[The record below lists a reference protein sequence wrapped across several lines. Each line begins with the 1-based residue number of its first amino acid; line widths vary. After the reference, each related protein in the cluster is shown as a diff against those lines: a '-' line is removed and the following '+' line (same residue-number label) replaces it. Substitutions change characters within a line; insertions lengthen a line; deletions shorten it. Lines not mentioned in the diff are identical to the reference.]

1 MKKLYTMLAMAA
13 VGFGASALEPTEV
26 ALNNPSFEDTEATGN
41 HNEIPAG
48 WQVVGAAWYN
58 EDGTASNLAAMQDRN
73 KSWTDGRFG
82 FRSASDVAVDPGTYI
97 MQELLAQKPGTY
109 VLQLDGMISRN
120 SFQGNGW
127 NDSISV
133 ETGMR
138 VQSGFAFICDDYGD
152 PDEEGTADE
161 PAEGLSAVYVGG
173 QGVEGEKYFSLYR
186 YFVVHTTHEDLDEE
200 TGLKI
205 GFGFPTSCTLGVSKA
220 RLAFDNF
227 HLYHFDT
234 MDTEAVKQYVDEAMI
249 APVREGYAEDEEGA
263 KIPLSVINSNGNAV
277 INLRGIV
284 GNTPSTLGVSDVTVA
299 PEPEFVG
306 NGKTYNLQG
315 IEVADPTQ
323 PGLYIRDG
331 KKFIVK

>member
-1 MKKLYTMLAMAA
+1 
-13 VGFGASALEPTEV
+13 
-26 ALNNPSFEDTEATGN
+26 
-41 HNEIPAG
+41 
-48 WQVVGAAWYN
+48 
-58 EDGTASNLAAMQDRN
+58 
-73 KSWTDGRFG
+73 
-82 FRSASDVAVDPGTYI
+82 
-97 MQELLAQKPGTY
+97 MQEILGQQPGTY
-109 VLQLDGMISRN
+109 VLQFDGMVSRN
-120 SFQGNGW
+120 SWQGDNW
-127 NDSISV
+127 NDSISE
-133 ETGMR
+133 ETGLR

-152 PDEEGTADE
+152 PDEEGPD
-161 PAEGLSAVYVGG
+161 AEGLSAVYVGG
-173 QGVEGEKYFSLYR
+173 QGVVGEKYFSLYR
-186 YFVVHTTHEDLDEE
+186 FYVVHTTHEDLDEE
-200 TGLKI
+200 TGLKV
-205 GFGFPTSCTLGVSKA
+205 GFGIPTSCILGVGKA

-234 MDTEAVKQYVDEAMI
+234 MDTDAVKQYVDDSMA
-249 APVREGYAEDEEGA
+249 APVREGYAEDEEGN
-263 KIPLSVINSNGNAV
+263 KIPMSVINSNGNAV

>member
-1 MKKLYTMLAMAA
+1 MKKLYSMLAMAA
-13 VGFGASALEPTEV
+13 VGFSASALEPTEV
-26 ALNNPSFEDTEATGN
+26 ALNNPSFEEVETTGN

-48 WQVVGAAWYN
+48 WQVVGSAWYN
-58 EDGTASNLAAMQDRN
+58 EDGTASNLASMQDRN

-82 FRSASDVAVDPGTYI
+82 FRAGVDMNLEGGTYI
-97 MQELLAQKPGTY
+97 MQEILGQQPGTY
-109 VLQLDGMISRN
+109 VLQFDGMVSRN
-120 SFQGNGW
+120 SWQGDNW
-127 NDSISV
+127 NDSISE
-133 ETGMR
+133 ETGLR

-152 PDEEGTADE
+152 PDEEGPD
-161 PAEGLSAVYVGG
+161 AEGLSAVYVGG
-173 QGVEGEKYFSLYR
+173 QGVVGEKYFSLYR
-186 YFVVHTTHEDLDEE
+186 FYVVHTTHEDLDEE
-200 TGLKI
+200 TGLKV
-205 GFGFPTSCTLGVSKA
+205 GFGIPTSCILGVGKA

-234 MDTEAVKQYVDEAMI
+234 MDTDAVKQYVDDSMA
-249 APVREGYAEDEEGA
+249 APVREGYAEDEEGN
-263 KIPLSVINSNGNAV
+263 KIPMSVINSNGNAV